1 LSSQHSKE
9 FKELGNLFLELGGGN
24 MWWVILPVA
33 LIGYLIGSIPIGYLI
48 VRLIK
53 GEDIRRH
60 GSGRTGGTNALRAGG
75 PVAGILTAV
84 GDALKGY
91 AAVALARIIV
101 GPAALAT
108 SLGTVAAVLAGL
120 GAVIGHN
127 WSLYLGFKGGA
138 GTAPNIGAAIAFWPI
153 AGLYLAP
160 MVPLG
165 LYLIGYA
172 SVTSLVIAGMVLATF
187 IVRAA
192 LQADPNWWYVA
203 YAIAAAAAVVWALR
217 PNIRRLREGTER
229 MVGLRARVAR
239 RRSGD
244 DNETGAAL

>member
-1 LSSQHSKE
+1 
-9 FKELGNLFLELGGGN
+9 
-24 MWWVILPVA
+24 MWWMVLLTA
-33 LIGYLIGSIPIGYLI
+33 LIGYLIGSIPMGYLVI
-48 VRLIK
+48 RVVK
-53 GEDIRRH
+53 GEDIRKH

-75 PVAGILTAV
+75 PIAGILTSL

-91 AAVALARIIV
+91 AAVMLARVIV
-101 GPAALAT
+101 GPAELAT
-108 SLGTVAAVLAGL
+108 TVGTLAAVVAGL

-127 WSLYLGFKGGA
+127 WSLYLSFKGGA
-138 GTAPNIGAAIAFWPI
+138 GTAPNIGAAIAFWPL

-172 SVTSLVIAGMVLATF
+172 SVTSLIIAGMVLVTF

-203 YAIAAAAAVVWALR
+203 YAAAAMVVVLWALR
-217 PNIRRLREGTER
+217 PNIKRLRAGTER
-229 MVGLRARVAR
+229 LVGLRARAAR
-239 RRSGD
+239 KQAD
-244 DNETGAAL
+244 QGAQQE